1 LASENK
7 VYIGIGSNLGAKEEN
22 CRQAIAALAA
32 NTGCSLVGHSPFY
45 ETEPFGFE
53 DQDWFIN
60 GVVQIRT
67 AMSPNVLHEQLQAI
81 ESAVGRRHGGKKY
94 GPRVLDLDILLFDDV
109 VLHNDQLEIPHPRLH
124 ERRFVLQ
131 PLCDLAPEL
140 VHPVLGQTIQ
150 YLLTQLEDSKK
161 VVPLPL

>member
-1 LASENK
+1 MASEHE
-7 VYIGIGSNLGAKEEN
+7 VYIGVGSNLGAKEEN
-22 CRQAIAALAA
+22 CRQAIAALSDNA
-32 NTGCSLVGHSPFY
+32 GCSLVGQSLFY
-45 ETEPFGFE
+45 ETEPVGFK

-67 AMSPNVLHEQLQAI
+67 TMGPNVLHEQLQAI
-81 ESAVGRRHGGKKY
+81 ESALGRQPGGKKY

-150 YLLTQLEDSKK
+150 YLLAHLEDSKK